1 MRDYLPHIFTI
12 IMSQHMLL
20 IFTKLKL
27 GNNKGIYDC
36 KVRVLLDNIHKE
48 HALIEGYLG
57 IMENNN

>member
-1 MRDYLPHIFTI
+1 
-12 IMSQHMLL
+12 MLL